1 MLHTTTMQT
10 IGERLEEARKRRGIS
25 IREAAEL
32 TKIRGNFLDSFEA
45 NNFDINLPE
54 IYVRGFLRTYA
65 NCLNINADKIIT
77 DYTATRL
84 AEKGSLRRDSRG
96 EFFGRMEIPEE
107 SEETSEQVSSD
118 EKVAASKPR
127 QKKEKQRRPISDL
140 ISKEKLADLS
150 HLFTPTNIKLG
161 VIALGGVLI
170 FVAIIWVIKSIIGS
184 EAPPTDTD
192 SAITSSEDH
201 ISLVA
206 LGDVR
211 VKVVQ
216 ESDQKILFSGPLVMG
231 ETKSV
236 IRNGPV
242 LITYSVGRNLN
253 VESEGKRFRMPTDD
267 IGRTKF
273 R

>member
-1 MLHTTTMQT
+1 MQT

-54 IYVRGFLRTYA
+54 IYVRGFLRTYS
-65 NCLNINADKIIT
+65 NCLNINADKIVT

-84 AEKGSLRRDSRG
+84 AEKRSLRRESRG

-107 SEETSEQVSSD
+107 PAETPDQESSEESTTVP
-118 EKVAASKPR
+118 SKPP
-127 QKKEKQRRPISDL
+127 QKQEKQRRPISEF
-140 ISKEKLADLS
+140 ISKEKLSELS

-170 FVAIIWVIKSIIGS
+170 FVAIIWLIQSIIRS
-184 EAPPTDTD
+184 ETPSSATDPNSTITA
-192 SAITSSEDH
+192 SADH
-201 ISLVA
+201 ITLIA
-206 LGDVR
+206 LGAVS

-216 ESDQKILFSGPLVMG
+216 ESDQRTLFDGPLVLG
-231 ETKSV
+231 ETRSV

-242 LITYSVGRNLN
+242 RITYSPGRNLN
-253 VESEGKRFRMPTDD
+253 IEKEGQRFRMPTEE
-267 IGRTKF
+267 IGRT
-273 R
+273 RIP